1 MTKQKIIAITTAVL
15 TALTPTITINAAI
28 IPSDSDII
36 VSENDETSKEVT
48 NGVIIDK
55 NVILNNSVKLIDK
68 IATENKSKNVML
80 SPTSLNFALG
90 MIAEGAKGETK
101 EALKEYL
108 GTDNFAA
115 YAKQYMKNIKKY
127 NSDEENYGYKSKL
140 KIADAVWVDDNFKLH
155 DTFKKSVSNNFSA
168 ELENLD
174 FSNADKVCKTINKWC
189 DKNTEGLIPEI
200 VTPDSINKDTGLCL
214 TNSLYFESGWNGDP
228 WTVSN
233 KKEKFG
239 DKEKTK
245 YMTCDGDRYYEND
258 KATAFGRNYANG
270 LSFIGI
276 LPNEEGD
283 FTLEELDIES
293 LLKSEPEYDEVDCKM
308 PKLNFETSATL
319 NDMLSDLG
327 LGNIFSNDADF
338 SGIADK
344 NTKVSAVLQKT
355 KLELDENGTKAAAV
369 TAAVMECMSDMGQDP
384 VVKNVALTRP
394 FAFLIFDEMN
404 NEILFMGKVVTTTK

>member
-1 MTKQKIIAITTAVL
+1 MIKQTISAISIAVL
-15 TALTPTITINAAI
+15 TALTPAVTTNAAI
-28 IPSDSDII
+28 VPSDTDII
-36 VSENDETSKEVT
+36 VSENDETPKEAGDDEVA
-48 NGVIIDK
+48 VDKIIA
-55 NVILNNSVKLIDK
+55 IWNSVKLTDK
-68 IATENKSKNVML
+68 IATENKGKNVMF

-108 GTDNFAA
+108 GTDDFAA
-115 YAKQYMKNIKKY
+115 YAKQYMENIKKY

-140 KIADAVWVDDNFKLH
+140 KIADAVWVDDDLKLQ

-168 ELENLD
+168 EVENLD
-174 FSNADKVCKTINKWC
+174 FSNADKTCKRINKWC

-200 VTPDSINKDTGLCL
+200 ITPDAISKDTGLCL
-214 TNSLYFESGWNGDP
+214 TNSLYFESGWSGDP

-245 YMTCDGDRYYEND
+245 YMTCEGDRYYEND

-283 FTLEELDIES
+283 FTLEDLDIES

-308 PKLNFETSATL
+308 PKLDFETSATL

-327 LGNIFSNDADF
+327 LENIFSNDADF
-338 SGIADK
+338 SDIADK
-344 NTKVSAVLQKT
+344 NTKVSAILQKT

-369 TAAVMECMSDMGQDP
+369 TAAIMECMSAMAPDP
-384 VVKNVALTRP
+384 VVKSVALTRP
-394 FAFLIFDEMN
+394 FAFLILDEMN
-404 NEILFMGKVVTTTK
+404 NEILFMGKVVTIK

>member
-1 MTKQKIIAITTAVL
+1 MIKQTVSAISIAVL
-15 TALTPTITINAAI
+15 TTLAPAVTTNAAI
-28 IPSDSDII
+28 IPSDTDVI
-36 VSENDETSKEVT
+36 VSENDDTSKEATDEVA
-48 NGVIIDK
+48 IDK
-55 NVILNNSVKLIDK
+55 IIAIENSVKLTDK
-68 IATENKSKNVML
+68 IVAENRNKNIML

-108 GTDNFAA
+108 GTDDFAA
-115 YAKQYMKNIKKY
+115 YAKQYMENIKKY

-140 KIADAVWVDDNFKLH
+140 KIADAVWADDGLKLQ
-155 DTFKKSVSNNFSA
+155 DAFKKSVSSNFSA
-168 ELENLD
+168 KVENLD
-174 FSNADKVCKTINKWC
+174 FSNTDKTCKRINKWC
-189 DKNTEGLIPEI
+189 DKNTEGLIPKI
-200 VTPDSINKDTGLCL
+200 ITPDTISKDTELCL
-214 TNSLYFESGWNGDP
+214 TNSLYFESGWSGDP
-228 WTVSN
+228 WTLSN

-245 YMTCDGDRYYEND
+245 YMTCAGDRYYEND

-283 FTLEELDIES
+283 FTLEDLDIES

-308 PKLNFETSATL
+308 PKLNFETSAIL
-319 NDMLSDLG
+319 NDMLSDIG
-327 LGNIFSNDADF
+327 LKNIFSNDADF

-344 NTKVSAVLQKT
+344 NTKVSTILQKT

-369 TAAVMECMSDMGQDP
+369 TMAVMERMSAMAPDP
-384 VVKNVALTRP
+384 VVKSVELTRP

-404 NEILFMGKVVTTTK
+404 NEILFMGKVVTVK

>member
-127 NSDEENYGYKSKL
+127 N
-140 KIADAVWVDDNFKLH
+140 FKY
-155 DTFKKSVSNNFSA
+155 N
-168 ELENLD
+168 
-174 FSNADKVCKTINKWC
+174 I
-189 DKNTEGLIPEI
+189 
-200 VTPDSINKDTGLCL
+200 
-214 TNSLYFESGWNGDP
+214 
-228 WTVSN
+228 
-233 KKEKFG
+233 
-239 DKEKTK
+239 
-245 YMTCDGDRYYEND
+245 
-258 KATAFGRNYANG
+258 RNY
-270 LSFIGI
+270 
-276 LPNEEGD
+276 
-283 FTLEELDIES
+283 
-293 LLKSEPEYDEVDCKM
+293 
-308 PKLNFETSATL
+308 
-319 NDMLSDLG
+319 
-327 LGNIFSNDADF
+327 
-338 SGIADK
+338 
-344 NTKVSAVLQKT
+344 
-355 KLELDENGTKAAAV
+355 
-369 TAAVMECMSDMGQDP
+369 
-384 VVKNVALTRP
+384 
-394 FAFLIFDEMN
+394 
-404 NEILFMGKVVTTTK
+404 

>member
-1 MTKQKIIAITTAVL
+1 MIKQTVSAISIAVL
-15 TALTPTITINAAI
+15 TTLAPAVTTNAAI
-28 IPSDSDII
+28 IPSDTDVI
-36 VSENDETSKEVT
+36 VSENDDTSKEATDEVA
-48 NGVIIDK
+48 IDK
-55 NVILNNSVKLIDK
+55 IIAIENSVKLTDK
-68 IATENKSKNVML
+68 IVAENRNKNIML

-108 GTDNFAA
+108 GTDDFAA
-115 YAKQYMKNIKKY
+115 YAKQYMENIKKY

-140 KIADAVWVDDNFKLH
+140 KIADAVWTDDGLKLQ
-155 DTFKKSVSNNFSA
+155 DAFKKSVSSNFSA
-168 ELENLD
+168 KVENLD
-174 FSNADKVCKTINKWC
+174 FFNTDKTCKRINKWC
-189 DKNTEGLIPEI
+189 DKNTEGLIPKI
-200 VTPDSINKDTGLCL
+200 ITPDAISKDTELCL
-214 TNSLYFESGWNGDP
+214 TNSLYFESGWSGDP
-228 WTVSN
+228 WTLSN

-245 YMTCDGDRYYEND
+245 YMTCAGDRYYEND

-283 FTLEELDIES
+283 FTLEDLDIES

-308 PKLNFETSATL
+308 PKLNFETSAIL
-319 NDMLSDLG
+319 NDMLSDIG
-327 LGNIFSNDADF
+327 LKNIFSNDADF

-344 NTKVSAVLQKT
+344 NTKVSTILQKT

-369 TAAVMECMSDMGQDP
+369 TMAVMERMSAMAPDP
-384 VVKNVALTRP
+384 VVKSVELTRP

-404 NEILFMGKVVTTTK
+404 NEILFMGKVVTVK

>member
-1 MTKQKIIAITTAVL
+1 MTKQKLTAMAMAAL
-15 TALTPTITINAAI
+15 TALTPAATTNAAI
-28 IPSDSDII
+28 VPSDTDVI
-36 VSENDETSKEVT
+36 VSENDDTSKEATDEVT
-48 NGVIIDK
+48 IDK
-55 NVILNNSVKLIDK
+55 IMAIENSVKLTDK
-68 IATENKSKNVML
+68 IAAENRNKNIML

-108 GTDNFAA
+108 GTDDFAA
-115 YAKQYMKNIKKY
+115 YAKQYIENIKKY

-140 KIADAVWVDDNFKLH
+140 KIADAVWADDDLNLQ
-155 DTFKKSVSNNFSA
+155 DAFKKSVSSNFSA
-168 ELENLD
+168 KVENLD
-174 FSNADKVCKTINKWC
+174 FSNTDKTCKRINKWC
-189 DKNTEGLIPEI
+189 DKNTEGMIPKI
-200 VTPDSINKDTGLCL
+200 ITPDTISKDTELCL

-245 YMTCDGDRYYEND
+245 YMTCAGDRYYEND

-283 FTLEELDIES
+283 FTLEDLDIES

-308 PKLNFETSATL
+308 PKLNFETSAIL
-319 NDMLSDLG
+319 NDMLSDIG
-327 LGNIFSNDADF
+327 LKNIFSNDADF
-338 SGIADK
+338 SDIADK
-344 NTKVSAVLQKT
+344 NTKVSTILQKT

-369 TAAVMECMSDMGQDP
+369 TMAVMERMSAMAPDP
-384 VVKNVALTRP
+384 VIKSVELTRP

-404 NEILFMGKVVTTTK
+404 NEILFMGKVVTVK

>member
-1 MTKQKIIAITTAVL
+1 MTKQKLTAMAMAAL
-15 TALTPTITINAAI
+15 TALTPAATTNAAI
-28 IPSDSDII
+28 VPSDPDVI
-36 VSENDETSKEVT
+36 VSENDDTSKEATDEVA
-48 NGVIIDK
+48 IDK
-55 NVILNNSVKLIDK
+55 IMAIENSVKLTDK
-68 IATENKSKNVML
+68 IAAENRNKNIML

-108 GTDNFAA
+108 GTDDFAA
-115 YAKQYMKNIKKY
+115 YAKQYIENIKKY

-140 KIADAVWVDDNFKLH
+140 KIADAVWADDGLKLQ
-155 DTFKKSVSNNFSA
+155 DTFKKSVSSNFSA
-168 ELENLD
+168 KVENLD
-174 FSNADKVCKTINKWC
+174 FSNTDKTCKRINKWC
-189 DKNTEGLIPEI
+189 DKNTEGLIPKI
-200 VTPDSINKDTGLCL
+200 ITPDTISKDTELCL

-245 YMTCDGDRYYEND
+245 YMTCAGDRYYEND

-283 FTLEELDIES
+283 FTLEDLDIES
-293 LLKSEPEYDEVDCKM
+293 LLKSKPEYDEVDCKM

-327 LGNIFSNDADF
+327 LENIFSNDADF

-369 TAAVMECMSDMGQDP
+369 TAAVMECMSAMAPDP
-384 VVKNVALTRP
+384 VVKSVELTRP

-404 NEILFMGKVVTTTK
+404 NEILFMGKVVTVK

>member
-1 MTKQKIIAITTAVL
+1 MTKQKLTAMAMAAL
-15 TALTPTITINAAI
+15 TALTPAATTNAAI
-28 IPSDSDII
+28 VPSDTDVI
-36 VSENDETSKEVT
+36 VSENSETTEETTDGITV
-48 NGVIIDK
+48 DK
-55 NVILNNSVKLIDK
+55 SAVLENSVKLTDK
-68 IATENKSKNVML
+68 IAAENKNKNVMF

-108 GTDNFAA
+108 GTDDFAA
-115 YAKQYMKNIKKY
+115 YAKQYMENIKKY

-140 KIADAVWVDDNFKLH
+140 KIADAVWVDDDLKLQ

-168 ELENLD
+168 EVENLD
-174 FSNADKVCKTINKWC
+174 FSNADKTCKRINKWC

-200 VTPDSINKDTGLCL
+200 ITPDAISKDTGLCL
-214 TNSLYFESGWNGDP
+214 TNSLYFESGWSGDP

-245 YMTCDGDRYYEND
+245 YMTCEGDWYYEND

-283 FTLEELDIES
+283 FTLEGLDIES
-293 LLKSEPEYDEVDCKM
+293 LLKSEPECDEVDCKM

-327 LGNIFSNDADF
+327 LENIFSNDADF

-369 TAAVMECMSDMGQDP
+369 TAAVMECMSAMAPDP
-384 VVKNVALTRP
+384 VVKSVELTRP

-404 NEILFMGKVVTTTK
+404 NEILFMGKVVTVK

>member
-1 MTKQKIIAITTAVL
+1 MTKQKLTAMAMAAL
-15 TALTPTITINAAI
+15 TALTPAATTNAAI
-28 IPSDSDII
+28 VPSDTDAI
-36 VSENDETSKEVT
+36 VSENDDTSKEATDEVT
-48 NGVIIDK
+48 IDK
-55 NVILNNSVKLIDK
+55 IMAIENSVKLTDK
-68 IATENKSKNVML
+68 IAAENRKKNIML

-90 MIAEGAKGETK
+90 MISEGAKGETK

-108 GTDNFAA
+108 GTDDFAA
-115 YAKQYMKNIKKY
+115 YAKQYMENIKKY

-140 KIADAVWVDDNFKLH
+140 KIADAVWADDDLKLQ
-155 DTFKKSVSNNFSA
+155 DAFKKSVSSNFSA
-168 ELENLD
+168 KVENLD
-174 FSNADKVCKTINKWC
+174 FSNADKTCKRINKWC
-189 DKNTEGLIPEI
+189 DKNTEGLIPKI
-200 VTPDSINKDTGLCL
+200 ITPDTISKDTELCL

-245 YMTCDGDRYYEND
+245 YMTCAGDRYYEND

-283 FTLEELDIES
+283 FTLEDLDIES

-327 LGNIFSNDADF
+327 LKNIFSNDADF

-369 TAAVMECMSDMGQDP
+369 TAAVMECMSAMAPDP
-384 VVKNVALTRP
+384 VVKSVELTRP

-404 NEILFMGKVVTTTK
+404 NEILFMGKVVTVK

>member
-1 MTKQKIIAITTAVL
+1 MIKQTISAISIAVL
-15 TALTPTITINAAI
+15 TTLASAVTTNAAI
-28 IPSDSDII
+28 IPSDTDVI
-36 VSENDETSKEVT
+36 VSENDDTSKEATDEVA
-48 NGVIIDK
+48 IDK
-55 NVILNNSVKLIDK
+55 IIAIENSVKLTDK
-68 IATENKSKNVML
+68 IVAENRNKNIML

-108 GTDNFAA
+108 GTDDFAS
-115 YAKQYMKNIKKY
+115 YAKQYMENIKKY

-140 KIADAVWVDDNFKLH
+140 KIADAVWADDDLKLQ
-155 DTFKKSVSNNFSA
+155 DAFKKSVSSNFSA
-168 ELENLD
+168 KVENLD
-174 FSNADKVCKTINKWC
+174 FSNTDKTCKRINKWC
-189 DKNTEGLIPEI
+189 DKNTEGMIPKI
-200 VTPDSINKDTGLCL
+200 ITPDTISKDTELCL
-214 TNSLYFESGWNGDP
+214 TNSLYFESGWSGDP
-228 WTVSN
+228 WTLSN

-245 YMTCDGDRYYEND
+245 YMTCAGDRYYEND

-283 FTLEELDIES
+283 FTLEDLDIES
-293 LLKSEPEYDEVDCKM
+293 LLKSEPEYDKVYCKM
-308 PKLNFETSATL
+308 PKLNFETSAIL
-319 NDMLSDLG
+319 NDMLSDIG
-327 LGNIFSNDADF
+327 LKNIFSNDADF

-344 NTKVSAVLQKT
+344 NTKVSTILQKT

-369 TAAVMECMSDMGQDP
+369 TMAVMERMSAMAPDP
-384 VVKNVALTRP
+384 VVKSVELTRP

-404 NEILFMGKVVTTTK
+404 NEILFMGKVVTVK

>member
-1 MTKQKIIAITTAVL
+1 MIKQTISAISIAALTVL
-15 TALTPTITINAAI
+15 TPAVTTNAAI
-28 IPSDSDII
+28 IPSDTDVI
-36 VSENDETSKEVT
+36 VSENDETSKEASDE
-48 NGVIIDK
+48 VIIDK
-55 NVILNNSVKLIDK
+55 NVALDNSVKLTDK
-68 IATENKSKNVML
+68 IAAENRNKNIML

-108 GTDNFAA
+108 GTDDFAA
-115 YAKQYMKNIKKY
+115 YAKKYMENIKKY

-140 KIADAVWVDDNFKLH
+140 KIADAVWVDDDLELQ
-155 DTFKKSVSNNFSA
+155 DTFKKSVSSNFSA

-174 FSNADKVCKTINKWC
+174 FSNADETCKRINKWC

-200 VTPDSINKDTGLCL
+200 ITPDFINKNTGLCL
-214 TNSLYFESGWNGDP
+214 TNSLYFESGWSGDP

-245 YMTCDGDRYYEND
+245 YMTCEGDRYYEND

-276 LPNEEGD
+276 LPNKEGD
-283 FTLEELDIES
+283 FTLEDLDIES

-308 PKLNFETSATL
+308 PKLDFETSATL

-327 LGNIFSNDADF
+327 LENIFSNDADF

-344 NTKVSAVLQKT
+344 NTKVSTILQKT

-369 TAAVMECMSDMGQDP
+369 TAAIMECMSAMAPDP
-384 VVKNVALTRP
+384 VVKSVALTRP

-404 NEILFMGKVVTTTK
+404 NEILFMGKVVTIK

>member
-1 MTKQKIIAITTAVL
+1 MTKQKLTAMAMAAL
-15 TALTPTITINAAI
+15 TALTPAATTNAAI
-28 IPSDSDII
+28 VPSDTDVI
-36 VSENDETSKEVT
+36 VSENDDTSKEATDEVT
-48 NGVIIDK
+48 IDK
-55 NVILNNSVKLIDK
+55 IMAIENSVKLTDK
-68 IATENKSKNVML
+68 IAAENRNKNIML

-90 MIAEGAKGETK
+90 MISEGAKGETK

-108 GTDNFAA
+108 GTDDFAA
-115 YAKQYMKNIKKY
+115 YAKQYMENIKKY

-140 KIADAVWVDDNFKLH
+140 KIADAVWADDDLKLQ
-155 DTFKKSVSNNFSA
+155 DAFKKSVSSNFSA
-168 ELENLD
+168 KVENLD
-174 FSNADKVCKTINKWC
+174 FSNADKTCKTINKWC

-200 VTPDSINKDTGLCL
+200 ITPDSISKDTGLCL
-214 TNSLYFESGWNGDP
+214 TNSLYFESGWSRDP

-239 DKEKTK
+239 NKEKTK
-245 YMTCDGDRYYEND
+245 YMTCEGDRYYENG

-283 FTLEELDIES
+283 FTLEDLDIED
-293 LLKSEPEYDEVDCKM
+293 LLKSEPEYDEVNCKM

-319 NDMLSDLG
+319 NDMLADLG
-327 LGNIFSNDADF
+327 LENIFSDDADF

-344 NTKVSAVLQKT
+344 NTRVSAILQKT

-369 TAAVMECMSDMGQDP
+369 TAAIMECMSAMAPDP
-384 VVKNVALTRP
+384 VVKSVALTRP

-404 NEILFMGKVVTTTK
+404 NEILFMGKVVTVK

>member
-1 MTKQKIIAITTAVL
+1 MIKQTISAISIAVL
-15 TALTPTITINAAI
+15 TTLASAVTTNAAI
-28 IPSDSDII
+28 IPSDTDVI
-36 VSENDETSKEVT
+36 VSENDDTSKEVT
-48 NGVIIDK
+48 DEVAIDK
-55 NVILNNSVKLIDK
+55 IIAIENSVKLTDK
-68 IATENKSKNVML
+68 IAAENRNKNIML

-108 GTDNFAA
+108 GTDDFAA
-115 YAKQYMKNIKKY
+115 YAKQYMENIKKY

-140 KIADAVWVDDNFKLH
+140 KIADAVWADDDLKLQ
-155 DTFKKSVSNNFSA
+155 DAFKKSVSSNFSA
-168 ELENLD
+168 KVENLD
-174 FSNADKVCKTINKWC
+174 FSNTDKTCKRINKWC
-189 DKNTEGLIPEI
+189 NKNTEGMIPKI
-200 VTPDSINKDTGLCL
+200 ITPDTISKDTELCL

-245 YMTCDGDRYYEND
+245 YMTCAGDRYYKND

-283 FTLEELDIES
+283 FTLEDLDIES

-327 LGNIFSNDADF
+327 LENIFSNDADF

-369 TAAVMECMSDMGQDP
+369 TAAVMECMSAMAPNP
-384 VVKNVALTRP
+384 VVKSVELTRP

-404 NEILFMGKVVTTTK
+404 NEILFMGKVMTVK

>member
-1 MTKQKIIAITTAVL
+1 MTKQKLTAMAMAAL
-15 TALTPTITINAAI
+15 TALTPAATTNAAI
-28 IPSDSDII
+28 VPSDTDVI
-36 VSENDETSKEVT
+36 VSENDDTSKEATDEVA
-48 NGVIIDK
+48 IDK
-55 NVILNNSVKLIDK
+55 IIAIENSVKLTDK
-68 IATENKSKNVML
+68 IAAENRNKNIML

-108 GTDNFAA
+108 GTDDFAA
-115 YAKQYMKNIKKY
+115 YAKQYMENIKKY

-140 KIADAVWVDDNFKLH
+140 KIADAVWADDDLKLQ
-155 DTFKKSVSNNFSA
+155 DAFKKSVSSNFSA
-168 ELENLD
+168 KVENLD
-174 FSNADKVCKTINKWC
+174 FSNTDKTCKRINKWC
-189 DKNTEGLIPEI
+189 DKNTEGMIPKI
-200 VTPDSINKDTGLCL
+200 ITPDTISKDTELCL
-214 TNSLYFESGWNGDP
+214 TNSLYFESGWSGDP

-245 YMTCDGDRYYEND
+245 YMTCAGDRYYEND

-283 FTLEELDIES
+283 FTLEDLDIES

-308 PKLNFETSATL
+308 PKLNFETSAIL
-319 NDMLSDLG
+319 NDMLSDIG
-327 LGNIFSNDADF
+327 LKNIFSNDADF

-344 NTKVSAVLQKT
+344 NTKVSTILQKT

-369 TAAVMECMSDMGQDP
+369 TMAVMERMSAMAPDP
-384 VVKNVALTRP
+384 VVKSVELTRP

-404 NEILFMGKVVTTTK
+404 NEILFMGKVVTVK

>member
-1 MTKQKIIAITTAVL
+1 MTKQKLTAMAMAAL
-15 TALTPTITINAAI
+15 TALTPAATTNAAI
-28 IPSDSDII
+28 APSDTDVI
-36 VSENDETSKEVT
+36 VSENDDTSKEATDEVA
-48 NGVIIDK
+48 IDK
-55 NVILNNSVKLIDK
+55 IIAIENSVKLTDK
-68 IATENKSKNVML
+68 IAAENRNKNIML

-90 MIAEGAKGETK
+90 MNAEGAKGETK

-108 GTDNFAA
+108 GTDDFAA
-115 YAKQYMKNIKKY
+115 YAKQYMENIKKY

-140 KIADAVWVDDNFKLH
+140 KIADAVWADDGLKLQ
-155 DTFKKSVSNNFSA
+155 DAFKKSVSSNFSA
-168 ELENLD
+168 KVENLD
-174 FSNADKVCKTINKWC
+174 FSNTDKTCKRINKWC
-189 DKNTEGLIPEI
+189 DKNTEGLIPKI
-200 VTPDSINKDTGLCL
+200 ITPDTISKDTELCL
-214 TNSLYFESGWNGDP
+214 TNSLYFESGWSGDP
-228 WTVSN
+228 WTLSN

-245 YMTCDGDRYYEND
+245 YMTCAGDRYYEND

-283 FTLEELDIES
+283 FTLEGLDIES

-327 LGNIFSNDADF
+327 LENIFSNDADF

-369 TAAVMECMSDMGQDP
+369 TAAVMECMSAMAPDP
-384 VVKNVALTRP
+384 VVKSVELTRP

-404 NEILFMGKVVTTTK
+404 NEILFMGKVVTVK

>member
-1 MTKQKIIAITTAVL
+1 MTKQKLTAMAMAAL
-15 TALTPTITINAAI
+15 TALTPAATTNAAI
-28 IPSDSDII
+28 VPSDTDVI
-36 VSENDETSKEVT
+36 VSENDDTSKEATDEVA
-48 NGVIIDK
+48 IDK
-55 NVILNNSVKLIDK
+55 IIAIENSVKLTDK
-68 IATENKSKNVML
+68 IAAENRNKNIML

-108 GTDNFAA
+108 GTDDFAA
-115 YAKQYMKNIKKY
+115 YAKQYMENIKKY

-140 KIADAVWVDDNFKLH
+140 KIADAVWADDDLKLQ
-155 DTFKKSVSNNFSA
+155 DAFKKSVSSNFSA
-168 ELENLD
+168 KVENLD
-174 FSNADKVCKTINKWC
+174 FSNTDKTCKRINKWC
-189 DKNTEGLIPEI
+189 DKNTEGMIPKI
-200 VTPDSINKDTGLCL
+200 ITPDTISKDTELCL
-214 TNSLYFESGWNGDP
+214 TNSLYFESGWSGDP

-245 YMTCDGDRYYEND
+245 YMTCAGDRYYEND

-283 FTLEELDIES
+283 FTLEDLDIES

-308 PKLNFETSATL
+308 PKLNFETSAIL
-319 NDMLSDLG
+319 NDMLSDIG
-327 LGNIFSNDADF
+327 LKNIFSNDADF

-344 NTKVSAVLQKT
+344 NTKVSTILQKT
-355 KLELDENGTKAAAV
+355 KLELDKNGTKAAAV
-369 TAAVMECMSDMGQDP
+369 TMAVMERMSAMAPDP
-384 VVKNVALTRP
+384 VVKSVELTRP

-404 NEILFMGKVVTTTK
+404 NEILFMGKVVTVK

>member
-1 MTKQKIIAITTAVL
+1 MTKQKITAMAMAAL
-15 TALTPTITINAAI
+15 TALTPAAATNAAI
-28 IPSDSDII
+28 IPSDSDVI
-36 VSENDETSKEVT
+36 VSENDKTSEEATDEVE
-48 NGVIIDK
+48 VDK
-55 NVILNNSVKLIDK
+55 STVLENSVKLTDK
-68 IATENKSKNVML
+68 IAAENKNKNVMF

-108 GTDNFAA
+108 GTDDFAA
-115 YAKQYMKNIKKY
+115 YAKQYMENIKAY

-140 KIADAVWVDDNFKLH
+140 KIADAIWVDDDLKLQ
-155 DTFKKSVSNNFSA
+155 DAFKKSVSDNFSA
-168 ELENLD
+168 EVANLD
-174 FSNADKVCKTINKWC
+174 FSNADKTCKIINKWC

-200 VTPDSINKDTGLCL
+200 ITPDSINKDTGLCL
-214 TNSLYFESGWNGDP
+214 TNSLYFESGWSGDP

-245 YMTCDGDRYYEND
+245 YMTCEGDRYYEND
-258 KATAFGRNYANG
+258 KATAFGRTYANG

-283 FTLEELDIES
+283 FTLEDLDIES

-319 NDMLSDLG
+319 NDMLADLG
-327 LGNIFSNDADF
+327 LENIFSDDADF
-338 SGIADK
+338 SDIADK
-344 NTKVSAVLQKT
+344 NTKVSTILQKT

-369 TAAVMECMSDMGQDP
+369 TAAIMECMSAINPKP
-384 VVKNVALTRP
+384 VVKNVELTRP
-394 FAFLIFDEMN
+394 FAFLIYDVMNDEA
-404 NEILFMGKVVTTTK
+404 LFIGKVMSIE

>member
-1 MTKQKIIAITTAVL
+1 MTKQKLTAMAMAAL
-15 TALTPTITINAAI
+15 TALTPAATTNAAI
-28 IPSDSDII
+28 VPSDTDVI
-36 VSENDETSKEVT
+36 VSENDDTSKEATDEVA
-48 NGVIIDK
+48 IDK
-55 NVILNNSVKLIDK
+55 IIAIENSVKLTDK
-68 IATENKSKNVML
+68 IAAENRNKNIML

-108 GTDNFAA
+108 GTDDFAA
-115 YAKQYMKNIKKY
+115 YAKQYMENIKKY

-140 KIADAVWVDDNFKLH
+140 KIADAVWADDGLKLQ
-155 DTFKKSVSNNFSA
+155 DAFKKSVSSNFSA
-168 ELENLD
+168 KVENLD
-174 FSNADKVCKTINKWC
+174 FSNTDKTCKRINKWC
-189 DKNTEGLIPEI
+189 DKNTEGLIPKI
-200 VTPDSINKDTGLCL
+200 ITPDTISKDTELCL
-214 TNSLYFESGWNGDP
+214 TNSLYFESGWSGDP
-228 WTVSN
+228 WTLSN

-245 YMTCDGDRYYEND
+245 YMTCAGDRYYEND

-283 FTLEELDIES
+283 FTLEGLDIES

-327 LGNIFSNDADF
+327 LENIFSNDADF

-369 TAAVMECMSDMGQDP
+369 TAAVMECMSAMAPDP
-384 VVKNVALTRP
+384 VVKSVELTRP

-404 NEILFMGKVVTTTK
+404 NEILFMGKVVTVK

>member
-1 MTKQKIIAITTAVL
+1 MIKQTISAISIAVL
-15 TALTPTITINAAI
+15 TTLASAVTTNAAI
-28 IPSDSDII
+28 IPSDTDVI
-36 VSENDETSKEVT
+36 VSENDDTSKKATDEVA
-48 NGVIIDK
+48 IDK
-55 NVILNNSVKLIDK
+55 IIAIENSVKLTDK
-68 IATENKSKNVML
+68 IVAENRNKNIML

-101 EALKEYL
+101 EALKKYL
-108 GTDNFAA
+108 GTDDFAA
-115 YAKQYMKNIKKY
+115 YAKQYMENIKKY

-140 KIADAVWVDDNFKLH
+140 KIADAVWADDDLKLQ
-155 DTFKKSVSNNFSA
+155 DAFKKSVSSNFSA
-168 ELENLD
+168 KVENLD
-174 FSNADKVCKTINKWC
+174 FSNTDKTCKRINKWC
-189 DKNTEGLIPEI
+189 DKNTEGMIPKI
-200 VTPDSINKDTGLCL
+200 ITPDTISKDTELCL
-214 TNSLYFESGWNGDP
+214 TNSLYFESGWSGDP
-228 WTVSN
+228 WTLSN

-245 YMTCDGDRYYEND
+245 YMTCAGDRYYEND

-283 FTLEELDIES
+283 FTLEDLNIES

-308 PKLNFETSATL
+308 PKLNFETSAIL
-319 NDMLSDLG
+319 NDMLSDIG
-327 LGNIFSNDADF
+327 LKNIFSNDADF

-344 NTKVSAVLQKT
+344 NTKVSTILQKT

-369 TAAVMECMSDMGQDP
+369 TMAVMERMSAMAPDP
-384 VVKNVALTRP
+384 VVKSVELTRP

-404 NEILFMGKVVTTTK
+404 NEILFMGKVVTVE

>member
-1 MTKQKIIAITTAVL
+1 MTKQKLTAMAIAAL
-15 TALTPTITINAAI
+15 TALTPAATTNAAI
-28 IPSDSDII
+28 VPSDTDVI
-36 VSENDETSKEVT
+36 VSENDDTSKEATDEVT
-48 NGVIIDK
+48 IDK
-55 NVILNNSVKLIDK
+55 IMAIENSVKLTDK
-68 IATENKSKNVML
+68 IAAENRNKNIML

-108 GTDNFAA
+108 GTDDFAA
-115 YAKQYMKNIKKY
+115 YAKQYIENIKKY

-140 KIADAVWVDDNFKLH
+140 KIADAVWADDDLNLQ
-155 DTFKKSVSNNFSA
+155 DAFKKSVSSNFSA
-168 ELENLD
+168 KVENLD
-174 FSNADKVCKTINKWC
+174 FSNTDKTCKRINKWC
-189 DKNTEGLIPEI
+189 DKNTEGLIPKI
-200 VTPDSINKDTGLCL
+200 ITPDTISKDTELCL
-214 TNSLYFESGWNGDP
+214 TNSLYFESGWSGDP
-228 WTVSN
+228 WTLSN

-245 YMTCDGDRYYEND
+245 YMTCAGDRYYEND

-283 FTLEELDIES
+283 FTLEDLDIES

-327 LGNIFSNDADF
+327 LENIFSNDADF

-369 TAAVMECMSDMGQDP
+369 TMAVMERMSAMAPDP
-384 VVKNVALTRP
+384 VVKSVELTRP

-404 NEILFMGKVVTTTK
+404 NEILFMGKVVTVK

>member
-1 MTKQKIIAITTAVL
+1 MTKQKLTAMAMAAL
-15 TALTPTITINAAI
+15 TALTPAATTNAAI
-28 IPSDSDII
+28 VPSDTDVI
-36 VSENDETSKEVT
+36 VSENDDTSKEATDEVA
-48 NGVIIDK
+48 IDK
-55 NVILNNSVKLIDK
+55 IMAIENSVKLTDK
-68 IATENKSKNVML
+68 IAAENRNKNIML

-108 GTDNFAA
+108 GTDDFAA
-115 YAKQYMKNIKKY
+115 YAKQYMENIKKY

-140 KIADAVWVDDNFKLH
+140 KIADAVWADDDLKLQ
-155 DTFKKSVSNNFSA
+155 DAFKKSVSSNFSA
-168 ELENLD
+168 KVENLD
-174 FSNADKVCKTINKWC
+174 FSNTDKTCKRINKWC
-189 DKNTEGLIPEI
+189 DKNTEGLIPKI
-200 VTPDSINKDTGLCL
+200 ITPDTISKDTELCL

-245 YMTCDGDRYYEND
+245 YMTCAGDRYYEND

-283 FTLEELDIES
+283 FTLEDLDIES

-327 LGNIFSNDADF
+327 LENIFSNDADF

-369 TAAVMECMSDMGQDP
+369 TAAVMECMSAMAPDP
-384 VVKNVALTRP
+384 VVKSVELTRP

-404 NEILFMGKVVTTTK
+404 NEILFMGKVVTVK

>member
-1 MTKQKIIAITTAVL
+1 MTKQKLTAMAMAAL
-15 TALTPTITINAAI
+15 TALTPAATTNAAI
-28 IPSDSDII
+28 VPSDTDVI
-36 VSENDETSKEVT
+36 VSENDDTSKEATDEVT
-48 NGVIIDK
+48 IDK
-55 NVILNNSVKLIDK
+55 IMAIENSVKLTDK
-68 IATENKSKNVML
+68 IAAENRNKNITL

-108 GTDNFAA
+108 GTDDFAA
-115 YAKQYMKNIKKY
+115 YAKQYMENIKKY

-140 KIADAVWVDDNFKLH
+140 KIADAVWADDDLKLQ
-155 DTFKKSVSNNFSA
+155 DAFKKSVSSNFSA
-168 ELENLD
+168 KVENLD
-174 FSNADKVCKTINKWC
+174 FSNTDKTCKRINKWC
-189 DKNTEGLIPEI
+189 DKNTEGLIPKI
-200 VTPDSINKDTGLCL
+200 ITPDTISKDTELCL

-245 YMTCDGDRYYEND
+245 YMTCAGDRYYEND

-283 FTLEELDIES
+283 FTLEDLDIES
-293 LLKSEPEYDEVDCKM
+293 LLKSKPEYDEVDCKM

-327 LGNIFSNDADF
+327 LENIFSNDADF

-369 TAAVMECMSDMGQDP
+369 TAAVMECMSAMAPDP
-384 VVKNVALTRP
+384 VVKSVELTRP

-404 NEILFMGKVVTTTK
+404 NEILFMGKVVTVK

>member
-1 MTKQKIIAITTAVL
+1 MTKQKLTAMAMAAL
-15 TALTPTITINAAI
+15 TALTPAATTNAAI
-28 IPSDSDII
+28 VPSDTDVI
-36 VSENDETSKEVT
+36 VSENDDTSKEATDEVA
-48 NGVIIDK
+48 IDK
-55 NVILNNSVKLIDK
+55 IIAIENSVKLTDK
-68 IATENKSKNVML
+68 IAAENRNKNIML

-108 GTDNFAA
+108 GTDDFAA
-115 YAKQYMKNIKKY
+115 YAKQYMENIKKY

-140 KIADAVWVDDNFKLH
+140 KIADAVWADDDLKLQ
-155 DTFKKSVSNNFSA
+155 DAFKKSVSSNFSA
-168 ELENLD
+168 KVENLD
-174 FSNADKVCKTINKWC
+174 FSNTDKTCKRINKWC
-189 DKNTEGLIPEI
+189 DKNTEGLIPKI
-200 VTPDSINKDTGLCL
+200 ITPDTISKDTELCL

-245 YMTCDGDRYYEND
+245 YMTCAGDRYYEND

-283 FTLEELDIES
+283 FTLEDLDIES

-327 LGNIFSNDADF
+327 LENIFSNDADF

-355 KLELDENGTKAAAV
+355 KLELDENGTKSAAV
-369 TAAVMECMSDMGQDP
+369 TAAVMECMSAMAPDP
-384 VVKNVALTRP
+384 VVKSVELTRP

-404 NEILFMGKVVTTTK
+404 NEILFMGKVVTVK

>member
-1 MTKQKIIAITTAVL
+1 MTKQKLTAMAMAAL
-15 TALTPTITINAAI
+15 TALTPAATTNAAI
-28 IPSDSDII
+28 VPSDTDVI
-36 VSENDETSKEVT
+36 VSENDDTSKEATDEVA
-48 NGVIIDK
+48 IDK
-55 NVILNNSVKLIDK
+55 IMAIENSVKLTDK
-68 IATENKSKNVML
+68 IAAENRNKNIML

-108 GTDNFAA
+108 GTDDFAA
-115 YAKQYMKNIKKY
+115 YAKQYMENIKKY

-140 KIADAVWVDDNFKLH
+140 KIADAVWADDDLKLQ
-155 DTFKKSVSNNFSA
+155 DAFKKSVSSNFSA
-168 ELENLD
+168 KVENLD
-174 FSNADKVCKTINKWC
+174 FSNTDKTCKRINKWC
-189 DKNTEGLIPEI
+189 DKNTEGLIPKI
-200 VTPDSINKDTGLCL
+200 ITPDTISKDTELCL

-245 YMTCDGDRYYEND
+245 YMTCAGDRYYEND

-283 FTLEELDIES
+283 FTLEDLDIES

-327 LGNIFSNDADF
+327 LENIFSNDADF

-355 KLELDENGTKAAAV
+355 KLELDENGTKSAAV
-369 TAAVMECMSDMGQDP
+369 TAAVMECMSAMATDP
-384 VVKNVALTRP
+384 VVKSVELTRP

-404 NEILFMGKVVTTTK
+404 NEILFMGKVVTVK

>member
-140 KIADAVWVDDNFKLH
+140 KIADAVWVDDNLKLH

-369 TAAVMECMSDMGQDP
+369 TAVVMECMSYMGQDP

-404 NEILFMGKVVTTTK
+404 NEILFMGKVMTIK

>member
-1 MTKQKIIAITTAVL
+1 MTKQKLTAMAMAAL
-15 TALTPTITINAAI
+15 TALTPAATTNAAI
-28 IPSDSDII
+28 VPSDTDVI
-36 VSENDETSKEVT
+36 VSENDDTSKEATDEVT
-48 NGVIIDK
+48 IDK
-55 NVILNNSVKLIDK
+55 IMAIENSVKLTDK
-68 IATENKSKNVML
+68 IAAENRNKNIML

-108 GTDNFAA
+108 GTDDFAA
-115 YAKQYMKNIKKY
+115 YAKQYMENIKKY

-140 KIADAVWVDDNFKLH
+140 KIADAVWADDGLKLQ
-155 DTFKKSVSNNFSA
+155 DAFKKSVSSNFSA
-168 ELENLD
+168 KVENLD
-174 FSNADKVCKTINKWC
+174 FSNTDKTCKRINKWC
-189 DKNTEGLIPEI
+189 DKNTEGLIPKI
-200 VTPDSINKDTGLCL
+200 ITPDTISKDTELCL
-214 TNSLYFESGWNGDP
+214 TNSLYFESGWSGDP
-228 WTVSN
+228 WTLSN

-245 YMTCDGDRYYEND
+245 YMTCAGDRYYEND

-283 FTLEELDIES
+283 FTLEGLDIES

-327 LGNIFSNDADF
+327 LENIFSNDADF

-369 TAAVMECMSDMGQDP
+369 TAAVMECMSAMAPDP
-384 VVKNVALTRP
+384 VVKSVELTRP

-404 NEILFMGKVVTTTK
+404 NEILFMGKVVTVK

>member
-1 MTKQKIIAITTAVL
+1 MTKQKLTAMAMAAL
-15 TALTPTITINAAI
+15 TALTPAATTNAAI
-28 IPSDSDII
+28 VPSDTDVI
-36 VSENDETSKEVT
+36 VSENSETTEETTDGITV
-48 NGVIIDK
+48 DK
-55 NVILNNSVKLIDK
+55 SAVLENSVKLTDK
-68 IATENKSKNVML
+68 IAAENKNKNVMF

-108 GTDNFAA
+108 GTDDFAA
-115 YAKQYMKNIKKY
+115 YAKQYMENIKKY

-140 KIADAVWVDDNFKLH
+140 KIADAVWADDDLKLQ
-155 DTFKKSVSNNFSA
+155 DAFKKSVSSNFSA
-168 ELENLD
+168 KVENLD
-174 FSNADKVCKTINKWC
+174 FSNTDKTCKRINKWC
-189 DKNTEGLIPEI
+189 DKNTEGLIPKI
-200 VTPDSINKDTGLCL
+200 ITPDTISKDTELCL

-245 YMTCDGDRYYEND
+245 YMTCAGDRYYEND

-283 FTLEELDIES
+283 FTLEDLDIES

-327 LGNIFSNDADF
+327 LENIFSNDADF

-344 NTKVSAVLQKT
+344 STKVSAVLQKT

-369 TAAVMECMSDMGQDP
+369 TAAVMECMSAMAPDP
-384 VVKNVALTRP
+384 VVKSVELTRP

-404 NEILFMGKVVTTTK
+404 NEILFMGKVVTVK

>member
-1 MTKQKIIAITTAVL
+1 MTKQKLTAMAMAAL
-15 TALTPTITINAAI
+15 TALTPAATTNAAI
-28 IPSDSDII
+28 VPSDTDVI
-36 VSENDETSKEVT
+36 VSENDDTSKEATDEVT
-48 NGVIIDK
+48 IDK
-55 NVILNNSVKLIDK
+55 IMAIENSVKLTDK
-68 IATENKSKNVML
+68 IAAENRNKNIML

-108 GTDNFAA
+108 GTDDFAA
-115 YAKQYMKNIKKY
+115 YAKQYIENIKKY

-140 KIADAVWVDDNFKLH
+140 KIADAVWADDDLNLQ
-155 DTFKKSVSNNFSA
+155 DAFKKSVSSNFSA
-168 ELENLD
+168 KVENLD
-174 FSNADKVCKTINKWC
+174 FSNTDKTCKRINKWC
-189 DKNTEGLIPEI
+189 DKNTEGLIPKI
-200 VTPDSINKDTGLCL
+200 ITPDTISKDTELCL
-214 TNSLYFESGWNGDP
+214 TNSLYFESGWSGDP
-228 WTVSN
+228 WTLSN

-245 YMTCDGDRYYEND
+245 YMTCAGDRYYEND

-283 FTLEELDIES
+283 FTLEDLDIES

-327 LGNIFSNDADF
+327 LENIFSNDADF

-369 TAAVMECMSDMGQDP
+369 TMAVMERMSAMAPDP
-384 VVKNVALTRP
+384 VVKSVELTRP

-404 NEILFMGKVVTTTK
+404 NEILFMGKVVTVK

>member
-1 MTKQKIIAITTAVL
+1 MTKQKLTAMAMAAL
-15 TALTPTITINAAI
+15 TALTPAATTNAAI
-28 IPSDSDII
+28 VPSDTDVI
-36 VSENDETSKEVT
+36 VSENDDTSKEATDEVA
-48 NGVIIDK
+48 IDK
-55 NVILNNSVKLIDK
+55 IIAIENSVKLTDK
-68 IATENKSKNVML
+68 IAAENRNKNIML

-108 GTDNFAA
+108 GTDDFAA
-115 YAKQYMKNIKKY
+115 YAKQYMENIKKY

-140 KIADAVWVDDNFKLH
+140 KIADAVWADDDLKLQ
-155 DTFKKSVSNNFSA
+155 DAFKKSVSSNFSA
-168 ELENLD
+168 KVENLD
-174 FSNADKVCKTINKWC
+174 FSNTDKTCKRINKWC
-189 DKNTEGLIPEI
+189 DKNTEGLIPKI
-200 VTPDSINKDTGLCL
+200 ITPDTISKDTELCL

-245 YMTCDGDRYYEND
+245 YMTCAGDRYYEND

-283 FTLEELDIES
+283 FTLEDLDIES

-327 LGNIFSNDADF
+327 LENIFSNDADF

-344 NTKVSAVLQKT
+344 NTKVSAILQKT

-369 TAAVMECMSDMGQDP
+369 TAAVMECMSAMAPDP
-384 VVKNVALTRP
+384 VVKSVELTRP

-404 NEILFMGKVVTTTK
+404 NEILFMGKVVTVK

>member
-1 MTKQKIIAITTAVL
+1 MTKQKLTAMAIAAL
-15 TALTPTITINAAI
+15 TALTPAATTNAAI
-28 IPSDSDII
+28 VPSDTDVI
-36 VSENDETSKEVT
+36 VSENDDTSKEATDEVT
-48 NGVIIDK
+48 IDK
-55 NVILNNSVKLIDK
+55 IMAIENSVKLTDK
-68 IATENKSKNVML
+68 IAAENRNKNIML

-108 GTDNFAA
+108 GTDDFAA
-115 YAKQYMKNIKKY
+115 YAKQYIENIKKY

-140 KIADAVWVDDNFKLH
+140 KIADAVWADDDLNLQ
-155 DTFKKSVSNNFSA
+155 DAFKKSVSSNFSA
-168 ELENLD
+168 KVENLD
-174 FSNADKVCKTINKWC
+174 FSNTDKTCKRINKWC
-189 DKNTEGLIPEI
+189 DKNTEGLIPKI
-200 VTPDSINKDTGLCL
+200 ITPDTISKDTELCL
-214 TNSLYFESGWNGDP
+214 TNSLYFESGWSGDP
-228 WTVSN
+228 WTLSN

-245 YMTCDGDRYYEND
+245 YMTWAGDRYYEND

-283 FTLEELDIES
+283 FTLEDLDIES

-327 LGNIFSNDADF
+327 LENIFSNDADF

-369 TAAVMECMSDMGQDP
+369 TMAVMERMSAMAPDP
-384 VVKNVALTRP
+384 VVKSVELTRP

-404 NEILFMGKVVTTTK
+404 NEILFMGKVVTVK

>member
-1 MTKQKIIAITTAVL
+1 MTKQKLTAMAMAAL
-15 TALTPTITINAAI
+15 TALTPAATTNAAI
-28 IPSDSDII
+28 VPSDTDVI
-36 VSENDETSKEVT
+36 VSENSETTEETTDGITV
-48 NGVIIDK
+48 DK
-55 NVILNNSVKLIDK
+55 SAVLENSVKLTDK
-68 IATENKSKNVML
+68 IAAENKNKNVMF

-108 GTDNFAA
+108 GTDDFAA
-115 YAKQYMKNIKKY
+115 YAKQYIENIKKY

-140 KIADAVWVDDNFKLH
+140 KIADAVWADDDLKLQ
-155 DTFKKSVSNNFSA
+155 DAFKKSVSSNFSA
-168 ELENLD
+168 KVENLD
-174 FSNADKVCKTINKWC
+174 FSNTDKTCKRINKWC
-189 DKNTEGLIPEI
+189 DKNTEGLIPKI
-200 VTPDSINKDTGLCL
+200 ITPDTISKDTELCL

-239 DKEKTK
+239 NKEKTK
-245 YMTCDGDRYYEND
+245 YMTCAGDRYYEND

-283 FTLEELDIES
+283 FTLEDLDIES

-327 LGNIFSNDADF
+327 LENIFSNDADF

-369 TAAVMECMSDMGQDP
+369 TAAVMECMSAMAPDP
-384 VVKNVALTRP
+384 VVKSVELTRP

-404 NEILFMGKVVTTTK
+404 NEILFMGKVVTVK